1 MPKYTLKA
9 KATPTPSI
17 DKVVI
22 EQWIKEFALKLSNAS
37 VLLRIAGDGESAK
50 RITELIQDC
59 DHTLAMWVI
68 EQRMAKTA
76 AERASRINQ

>member
-17 DKVVI
+17 DRVVI

-37 VLLRIAGDGESAK
+37 VLCRIAGDDDSAK
-50 RITELIQDC
+50 RISDLIQSC